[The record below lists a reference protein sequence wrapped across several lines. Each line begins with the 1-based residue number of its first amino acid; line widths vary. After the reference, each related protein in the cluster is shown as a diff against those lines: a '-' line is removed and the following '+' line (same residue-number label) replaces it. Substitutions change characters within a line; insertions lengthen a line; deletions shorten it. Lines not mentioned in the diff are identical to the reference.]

1 MKSFRAN
8 IGLFALI
15 FFLWL
20 CTSAGQITKY
30 LHARAPL
37 LFLAG
42 AVCIAIVLFITRAIE
57 NRTTQISA
65 WWLVLFWVLA
75 AIAYFVVYP
84 ITQRHIFG
92 PGSDSENAMLTAAT
106 ELLHGHFPYYKRT
119 FLNTP
124 ITPMPGS
131 LLLSLPFLFLGR
143 VSYQALFWLAIFV
156 LFCARFFEFR
166 ITALAFLLVTI
177 LGSAGILNEL
187 VAGVDYTFNALY
199 IAIAIWWIVRAHQSG
214 SAWQCWLAAVF
225 LGIALSS
232 RVIYVVIPPIVFAWL
247 TQRHGL
253 SAAIRTV
260 AVSVVVALG
269 LTLPFYLHDPAHF
282 TPLNV
287 NGKLAFLSPS
297 LQRIAQTVCPALAM
311 LIACTAFFQRL
322 TLPRLFLLAGLATG
336 AILFPATIL
345 FLFYDR
351 FLLPSQLLLEYVTP
365 TAIYVSLWAFSRF
378 EALNLSASPL
388 PETTAQPVG

>member
-1 MKSFRAN
+1 MKSSPAN
-8 IGLFALI
+8 IGLFTLI

-42 AVCIAIVLFITRAIE
+42 AVCVALVLVVTSALQNRRA
-57 NRTTQISA
+57 TQIST

-75 AIAYFVVYP
+75 AAAYFAIYP

-131 LLLSLPFLFLGR
+131 LLLSMPFLLLGR
-143 VSYQALFWLAIFV
+143 ISYQALFWLAIFV
-156 LFCARFFEFR
+156 LFCVRFFRFR

-177 LGSAGILNEL
+177 LGSAGVLNEL
-187 VAGVDYTFNALY
+187 VAGDDYTFNAIY
-199 IAIAIWWIVRAHQSG
+199 IAIAIWWIVRAHESG
-214 SAWQCWLAAVF
+214 SAWQSWLAAVF

-232 RVIYVVIPPIVFAWL
+232 RVIYVVVPPLVFAWL
-247 TQRHGL
+247 AQRHGL
-253 SAAIRTV
+253 PAAIRTI
-260 AVSVVVALG
+260 AVSALIALG

-282 TPLNV
+282 TPLQV

-297 LQRIAQTVCPALAM
+297 LQRTAQTLFPALAM

-322 TLPRLFLLAGLATG
+322 TFARLFLLAGLATG

-351 FLLPSQLLLEYVTP
+351 FSPASQLFLEYVTP
-365 TAIYVSLWAFSRF
+365 TAIYVSLWAFYRF
-378 EALNLSASPL
+378 EALNLPASPV
-388 PETTAQPVG
+388 PETIAQSV